1 MQIVKSP
8 QEFQQLRKNLQGS
21 IGFVPT
27 MGNLH
32 DGHASLI
39 QKSKQEN
46 KITAISIFVN
56 PTQFNNP
63 DDFKHYP
70 RTVEQDLALAEQL
83 GVDIVFLPTKEN
95 MYADDYAY
103 RVSAT
108 DSWLTSELE
117 SKSRP
122 GHFEGVLTVVLKFF
136 LIIRPTRSYFG
147 EKDYQQY
154 QLIKKMAEAFFLDT
168 TVVGC
173 PPIRNQNGLPLSS
186 RNNRFTPEQ
195 FEHVQLFPK
204 IFHADLSPEEITSQ
218 LISAGFEVDYIED
231 YESRRFGAVKFG
243 GIRLIDNIPL
253 LS

>member
-32 DGHASLI
+32 DGHASLLA
-39 QKSKQEN
+39 KSKSEN
-46 KITAISIFVN
+46 TITAISIFVN

-70 RTVEQDLALAEQL
+70 RTVEQDLTLAEQL

-103 RVSAT
+103 RVFAT

-122 GHFEGVLTVVLKFF
+122 GHFEGVLTVVMKLF
-136 LIIRPTRSYFG
+136 LIIRPTRAYFG

-173 PPIRNQNGLPLSS
+173 PPIRNENGLPLSS
-186 RNNRFTPEQ
+186 RNSRFTPEQ
-195 FEHVQLFPK
+195 FKHVQLFPK
-204 IFHADLSPEEITSQ
+204 IFHADLSPEEITAQ
-218 LISAGFEVDYIED
+218 LIKLGFEVDYIED
-231 YESRRFGAVKFG
+231 YESRRFGAVKFAG
-243 GIRLIDNIPL
+243 VRLIDNVEITT
-253 LS
+253 